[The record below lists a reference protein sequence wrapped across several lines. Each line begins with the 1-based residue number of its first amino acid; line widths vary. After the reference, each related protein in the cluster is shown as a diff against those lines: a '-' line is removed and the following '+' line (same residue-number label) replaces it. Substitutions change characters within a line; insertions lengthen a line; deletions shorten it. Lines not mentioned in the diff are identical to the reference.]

1 MNRLTKKKLL
11 FVALGLLI
19 INLLLT
25 VSLVNL
31 DDTSYRHLDGKQI
44 EPHSSELIQTVI
56 FGQLISLPVF
66 CFLIGLIVAIFVE
79 KELPYSRRIMKS
91 SLLTLTIIYG
101 LYTIMGVIKV
111 ATFL

>member
-11 FVALGLLI
+11 FIALGLLI

-25 VSLVNL
+25 ILLVNL

-44 EPHSSELIQTVI
+44 EPHSTELIQTVM
-56 FGQLISLPVF
+56 FGQVISLPFF

-79 KELPYSRRIMKS
+79 KELPYSRRIIKS
-91 SLLTLTIIYG
+91 SLLSLTIIYG

-111 ATFL
+111 AMFL